1 MTARRYTQM
10 QHSIVCGVD
19 DSQISRSAVRVA
31 ARLADTLDLRFVL
44 AHAAEDRPTFP
55 YRDRRLGELQRRRAI
70 EDGQRLLEDVA
81 TELPGVLTET
91 RVVLAAPVESL
102 NALCREESAEL
113 LVVGS
118 RGRGPLKAAVLGSVS
133 ARLASTAECPVLVV
147 PAPEAAERCLARKVS
162 GGSIVC
168 GVDGSAESERALQ
181 IAAELADRMSLEL
194 LPVHIDDGTR
204 LDAPAGADTRLQVDK
219 GDAVDGLRWRALG
232 DGTLLVVGS
241 RGRGALRAAVLGS
254 VSATLAASA
263 PLPVLVVPP
272 TARPA
277 NLSKGGADRS
287 DADVLPGA
295 RRWNARSSK
304 EGHMNDQTTTQRAV
318 RQPQIGRF
326 SVGVEQLPD
335 TPGKL
340 RVGRFSAG
348 TEQRLRG
355 GLRTGRFS
363 EGIEQLPRTPSRLR
377 RGSFA
382 NGYDEVR

>member
-1 MTARRYTQM
+1 M

-19 DSQISRSAVRVA
+19 GSQVSRSAVQVA
-31 ARLADTLDLRFVL
+31 ARLAEALDLRLVL
-44 AHAAEDRPTFP
+44 AHAAEERSTFP

-70 EDGQRLLEDVA
+70 EDGQRLLDDVA
-81 TELPGVLTET
+81 TELSGVRAET
-91 RVVLAAPVESL
+91 RVVLGAAVESL
-102 NALCREESAEL
+102 SALCREASAEL
-113 LVVGS
+113 MIVGS

-147 PAPEAAERCLARKVS
+147 PAAEAAERFLARKVS

-168 GVDGSAESERALQ
+168 GIDGSAESERALQ
-181 IAAELADRMSLEL
+181 VAAELAERMSLDL
-194 LPVHIDDGTR
+194 LPVYIDDGTR
-204 LDAPAGADTRLQVDK
+204 LVAAAGADTRLQVDD

-241 RGRGALRAAVLGS
+241 RGHGALRAAVLGS
-254 VSATLAASA
+254 VSGTLAASA

-272 TARPA
+272 TARPT
-277 NLSKGGADRS
+277 NPSNGPRS
-287 DADVLPGA
+287 TKEDQMTHH
-295 RRWNARSSK
+295 RRT
-304 EGHMNDQTTTQRAV
+304 HHAV

-326 SVGVEQLPD
+326 SEGTEQLPD
-335 TPGKL
+335 TPSKL

-348 TEQRLRG
+348 IEQRPQG
-355 GLRTGRFS
+355 GLRRGRFS
-363 EGIEQLPRTPSRLR
+363 EGTEQLPRTPSRLR